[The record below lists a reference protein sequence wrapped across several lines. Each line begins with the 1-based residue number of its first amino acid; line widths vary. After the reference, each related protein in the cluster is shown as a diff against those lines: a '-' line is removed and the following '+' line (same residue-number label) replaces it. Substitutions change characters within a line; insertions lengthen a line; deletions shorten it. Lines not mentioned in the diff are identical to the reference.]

1 MRTLFFS
8 SLAANL
14 RDVPEPVNILHHPQ
28 QIRIFLEVYR
38 PDHTFGIYFPKRR
51 QRRTARGLRSRARGM
66 LVWIFRESFFFS
78 LRTNPSTFLSLSAS
92 GRFVSKKYKSER
104 IEKKQRQRQKT
115 KNQKQTYIKARSGSV
130 SKISAKNKH
139 ANDIISRT
147 CFECRFLF
155 VKGISVER
163 GSLSRFVFGGT
174 ADNSRGI
181 HSCPTIG
188 RGRNDDRKE
197 RS

>member
-1 MRTLFFS
+1 MQTHKKGTTVLDLERLHALIPIVCAKISLLVSHFPETVLREDAMKSPALSNTADNWKTKMRTLFFS

-92 GRFVSKKYKSER
+92 GRFVSKN
-104 IEKKQRQRQKT
+104 I
-115 KNQKQTYIKARSGSV
+115 
-130 SKISAKNKH
+130 
-139 ANDIISRT
+139 
-147 CFECRFLF
+147 
-155 VKGISVER
+155 
-163 GSLSRFVFGGT
+163 
-174 ADNSRGI
+174 
-181 HSCPTIG
+181 
-188 RGRNDDRKE
+188 
-197 RS
+197 